1 MPLNR
6 RKALLGLSLPRWLP
20 LIALAAAACGM
31 GGAQAEGN
39 YPSKPI
45 RIIVPYPAGGGTDT
59 IARLIGTQLTNHW
72 GQPVIVE
79 NKPGAS
85 GILGNDT
92 VAKAPGDGYTMLLGI
107 TTLVQIPWLYKKVP
121 YKLSDLTPVSQIA
134 KSADLFMVPRSSGIK
149 TLQEFVAQAKADPQK
164 FNFGSYGN
172 ATSSHMNGER
182 FKQQA
187 GIDIVHVPY
196 QGSGPEMAALL
207 GGQLTLALVDATAA
221 YPHIKS
227 DKLNVLAVTGAQ
239 RHPALP
245 QVPTM
250 TEAGYPGLEAN
261 GWFGMLLPASTPQ
274 AIVDKVGAEVAA
286 IVKSP
291 ELNKRLQDMGLIP
304 VGSLP
309 ADFKRQME
317 QDAAHWK
324 GVVEAAKI
332 TLN

>member
-1 MPLNR
+1 MAFTR
-6 RKALLGLSLPRWLP
+6 RKTLVQLLP
-20 LIALAAAACGM
+20 LIALTAACGM
-31 GGAQAEGN
+31 GGAQAQDS

-45 RIIVPYPAGGGTDT
+45 RLIVPYPAGGGTDT
-59 IARLIGTQLTNHW
+59 IARLIGTQLGQRW
-72 GQPVIVE
+72 GQAVVVE

-92 VAKAPGDGYTMLLGI
+92 VAKAPGDGYTVLMGI
-107 TTLVQIPWLYKKVP
+107 TAVVQIPALYKKVP
-121 YKLSDLTPVSQIA
+121 YKLGDLAPVSQIA
-134 KSADLFMVPRSSGIK
+134 KSADLLMVPRSTGVT
-149 TLQEFVAQAKADPQK
+149 TLQQFVDKARAAPGTL
-164 FNFGSYGN
+164 NYGSYGN

-182 FKQQA
+182 FKQKA
-187 GIDIVHVPY
+187 SIDITHIPY

-207 GGQLTLALVDATAA
+207 GGQVTLAFVDATAA

-227 DKLNVLAVTGAQ
+227 DKINILAVTGAQ

-261 GWFGMLLPASTPQ
+261 GWFGMFLPASAPK
-274 AIVDKVGAEVAA
+274 AIVDKLGAEVAS

-291 ELNKRLQDMGLIP
+291 EIHKRLTDMGLIA

-309 ADFKRQME
+309 EDFKAQI
-317 QDAAHWK
+317 DKDTAHWK
-324 GVVEAAKI
+324 SVVEAAHI
-332 TLN
+332 SLD